1 MSLRIKNYIRIA
13 ACIVAFWV
21 SLGIIKGIFNMP
33 DDIFISYLFGAF
45 VIIGCVLFN
54 RRYHKHYAGKVKE
67 VIKIL
72 EGKEPEKRR

>member
-1 MSLRIKNYIRIA
+1 
-13 ACIVAFWV
+13 
-21 SLGIIKGIFNMP
+21 MP

>member
-1 MSLRIKNYIRIA
+1 
-13 ACIVAFWV
+13 
-21 SLGIIKGIFNMP
+21 MP

-72 EGKEPEKRR
+72 EGKAVSYTHLLLYNQFPLKAAPPG